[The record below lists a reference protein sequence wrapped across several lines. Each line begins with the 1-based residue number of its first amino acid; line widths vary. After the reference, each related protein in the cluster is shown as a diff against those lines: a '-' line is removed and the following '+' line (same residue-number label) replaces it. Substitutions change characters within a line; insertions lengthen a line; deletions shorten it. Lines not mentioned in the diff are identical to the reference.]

1 MNEQLKFSWGHIV
14 AFVALIFIGYTTFVG
29 VTYLTNGD
37 FLKASIAMAIVC
49 LVLLLI
55 FIGAQVAKSTTR
67 KFKKII
73 WIERILVFAS
83 PIIFLLCI
91 YPYCHFWTVHSQ
103 DTEIVDNFTS
113 AINSSKQ
120 MFEDY
125 EQYANTRV
133 DNYDKMLSRVIAD
146 KENNSATF
154 TKCGFVG
161 GNTRMQKAN
170 MVQTLKLQLLSVNYD
185 SLKVEATKWI
195 DSSSK
200 GASTWNVFLL
210 GNTRAIRSA
219 IHSWNEQLQ
228 AFSRNKLTNEEISGN
243 VVKQFDGGSFEKVD
257 QGFNNLTSLFTQK
270 AFPNI
275 VAIITAVILFFAL
288 LFPYILQDRH
298 TKSLYRLIGMKG
310 DESQTNMPDIN
321 ISSPKTTT
329 KKSKK
334 KDAQSDSITID
345 NNQSGNNDDEFS
357 SFNF

>member
-1 MNEQLKFSWGHIV
+1 
-14 AFVALIFIGYTTFVG
+14 
-29 VTYLTNGD
+29 
-37 FLKASIAMAIVC
+37 
-49 LVLLLI
+49 
-55 FIGAQVAKSTTR
+55 
-67 KFKKII
+67 
-73 WIERILVFAS
+73 
-83 PIIFLLCI
+83 
-91 YPYCHFWTVHSQ
+91 
-103 DTEIVDNFTS
+103 
-113 AINSSKQ
+113 
-120 MFEDY
+120 
-125 EQYANTRV
+125 
-133 DNYDKMLSRVIAD
+133 
-146 KENNSATF
+146 
-154 TKCGFVG
+154 
-161 GNTRMQKAN
+161 

>member
-14 AFVALIFIGYTTFVG
+14 AFVALIFVGYTTFVG

-55 FIGAQVAKSTTR
+55 FIGEQVAKSTTR

-91 YPYCHFWTVHSQ
+91 YPYCHFWTVHNHEG
-103 DTEIVDNFTS
+103 EIVKHFTS
-113 AINSSKQ
+113 AINSSQQ

-125 EQYANTRV
+125 EAYANLRIS
-133 DNYDKMLSRVIAD
+133 NYDKMLSRAIANKASD
-146 KENNSATF
+146 APEYS
-154 TKCGFVG
+154 KCGFTVG
-161 GNTRMQKAN
+161 NSIMQKEN
-170 MVQTLKLQLLSVNYD
+170 MVQTLRLQLLSVNYD

-195 DSSSK
+195 EKSNN

-210 GNTRAIRSA
+210 GNTKSIRDA
-219 IHSWNEQLQ
+219 IHSWNDQLQ
-228 AFSRNKLTNEEISGN
+228 SFSENKLTNEERGGN
-243 VVKQFDGGSFEKVD
+243 KVIKFGGTSLENVD
-257 QGFNNLTSLFTQK
+257 QELNSLTSLFTQK
-270 AFPNI
+270 SWPNI
-275 VAIITAVILFFAL
+275 ISFITAALLFFAL
-288 LFPYILQDRH
+288 LFPYVLQDRH
-298 TKSLYRLIGMKG
+298 TKNPYNLFGMRRG
-310 DESQTNMPDIN
+310 FSDTNGIDQP
-321 ISSPKTTT
+321 SSPK

-334 KDAQSDSITID
+334 INTKKDTDIVID
-345 NNQSGNNDDEFS
+345 GDTNPTKDDNEFE